1 MFPQKWKLAARGGID
16 KRHGAG
22 YNKLKQVAKEGKTMS
37 VQPRIYLDN
46 AATTPCAPQVLEA
59 MLPWFTQAYGN
70 ASSVHTWGRE
80 AKRAVEAARRQVLR
94 ALGAAQPQEIF
105 FTAGGSES
113 DNWAIK
119 GVALARGKGHIIT
132 TAIEHHAVLHTCQWL
147 ERQGFR
153 VTYLPVDGMGRVSP
167 EQLAQAIC
175 PDTILAS
182 VMMAN
187 NEVGTIQP
195 IAQIGRICR
204 ERGVLL
210 HTDAVQA
217 VGAIPVNVQ
226 ELQVDLL
233 SVSAHKFH
241 GPKGVGAL
249 YVRRGVKLESL
260 IHGGAQERGMRA
272 GTENLPGVVGMGV
285 AMELAAA
292 NLAENAQRMTR
303 LRERLIAGVMARID
317 GVRLNGHPTERL
329 PGNVNLSFD
338 GVEGEALLLRLDL
351 AGVAASSGSAC
362 TSGALDPSHVLMALG
377 LTQAQAQ
384 GSLRLTLGTDTT
396 EEEIDAAL
404 DRLAPIVA
412 DLRAMR
418 APM

>member
-22 YNKLKQVAKEGKTMS
+22 YNKLKQVAKEGKAMS

-233 SVSAHKFH
+233 SVSAHKLH

-418 APM
+418 API